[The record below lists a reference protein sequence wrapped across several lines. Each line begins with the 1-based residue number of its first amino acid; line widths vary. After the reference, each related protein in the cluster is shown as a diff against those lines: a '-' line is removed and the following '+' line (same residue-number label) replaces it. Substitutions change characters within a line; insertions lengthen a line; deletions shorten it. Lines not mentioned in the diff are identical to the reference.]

1 MVHLRTSLLT
11 TWLVALLILTAA
23 AQTPAPKPRT
33 KIVLLGTMH
42 FTPSTTDM
50 YKNAAVDLTSAQRQ
64 PQVRA
69 VVEKLAAFHPDQIC
83 IEWSMLRQGKLDSVF
98 QAYQQGR
105 YTLKSNEI
113 DQLGLPT
120 AQQLRLPHL
129 TAVNYR
135 GRFDAD
141 KAIEFAKQ
149 HHQGDLLTN
158 LDTYSNRFMAEANE
172 KMAKLP
178 LKDFLTYVNSPEA
191 LNTNAGFYSEYMARI
206 GEGPDYPGID
216 LLTDWYS
223 TNLHI
228 YANILRQ
235 IKPTDKAV
243 LVIFGQGHI
252 PILKS
257 LFATNPAFEVIEVAK
272 VLK

>member
-1 MVHLRTSLLT
+1 MKHFQPILLT
-11 TWLVALLILTAA
+11 WLLVLLTLTAT
-23 AQTPAPKPRT
+23 AQTPAAKPRT
-33 KIVLLGTMH
+33 KIMLLGTMH

-64 PQVRA
+64 SQVQA
-69 VVEKLAAFHPDQIC
+69 VVAKLVAFRPEQIC
-83 IEWSMLRQGKLDSVF
+83 IEWSSLRQNKLDSTF

-105 YTLKSNEI
+105 YKLESNEI
-113 DQLGLPT
+113 DQLGFQT
-120 AQQLRLPHL
+120 ARQLKLPHL

-135 GRFDAD
+135 GRFDSD
-141 KAIEFAKQ
+141 KAMEFAKQ
-149 HHQGDLLTN
+149 HHQEELLTN
-158 LDTYSNRFMAEANE
+158 LDAYAKRYMAEANE
-172 KMAKLP
+172 KILKLP

-191 LNTNAGFYSEYMARI
+191 LDTNAGFYTRYLARV
-206 GEGPDYPGID
+206 GEGNEYPGID

-235 IKPTDKAV
+235 VKPTDKAI

-257 LFATNPAFEVIEVAK
+257 LFATNSDFEVVEVAK
-272 VLK
+272 GLK

>member
-1 MVHLRTSLLT
+1 MIYFRTSLL
-11 TWLVALLILTAA
+11 TWLVALLTLTAT

-33 KIVLLGTMH
+33 KILLLGTMH

-50 YKNAAVDLTSAQRQ
+50 YKNAAVDLTSPQRQ

-69 VVEKLAAFHPDQIC
+69 VVEKLAAFHPDQVC
-83 IEWSMLRQGKLDSVF
+83 VEWTALRQNKLDSVF
-98 QAYQQGR
+98 QAYQQGH
-105 YTLKSNEI
+105 YQLKSDEI
-113 DQLGLPT
+113 DQLAFQT
-120 AQQLRLPHL
+120 ARQLKLPHL

-135 GRFDAD
+135 GHFDSD
-141 KAIEFAKQ
+141 KMMAYAKQ
-149 HHQGDLLTN
+149 HQQENILTA
-158 LDTYSNRFMAEANE
+158 LDAHANGFLAEANK
-172 KMAKLP
+172 KMLKLP
-178 LKDFLTYVNSPEA
+178 LKDFLAFANTPDA
-191 LNTNAGFYSEYMARI
+191 LNANAAVYTQYMARI
-206 GEGPDYPGID
+206 GQGPDYPGID

-235 IKPTDKAV
+235 VKPTDKAIA
-243 LVIFGQGHI
+243 VIFGQGHI

-257 LFATNPAFEVIEVAK
+257 LFASNPEFEVVEVAK